1 MFNQLANA
9 AGQTGISAGL
19 GQANAAQ
26 GSVMTTN
33 TSQQA
38 YNNALMQQAQMLAN
52 PPIVREGFTK
62 APRLYVE
69 VDVVT
74 NGFVLSVGNER
85 MIAKDLEELQQQFT
99 AQVASLLLDKDK

>member
-1 MFNQLANA
+1 MVNQLANA

-26 GSVMTTN
+26 GMISGAYSTPQN
-33 TSQQA
+33 TYNQA
-38 YNNALMQQAQMLAN
+38 LAGQARMR
-52 PPIVREGFTK
+52 REGFTK
-62 APRLYVE
+62 APRLFVE

-74 NGFVLSVGNER
+74 NGFVLAVGNER
-85 MIAKDLEELQQQFT
+85 MIAKDLEELQQHFT

>member
-9 AGQTGISAGL
+9 AGQAGISAGL

-26 GSVMTTN
+26 GMIGGTYSTLQ
-33 TSQQA
+33 SA
-38 YNNALMQQAQMLAN
+38 YNQAQML
-52 PPIVREGFTK
+52 REGFTK

-74 NGFVLSVGNER
+74 NGFVLAVGQER
-85 MIAKDLEELQQQFT
+85 LIAKDLEELQQHFT

>member
-9 AGQTGISAGL
+9 AGQVGTSAGL
-19 GQANAAQ
+19 GQAIAAQ
-26 GSVMTTN
+26 GVIGGTYT
-33 TSQQA
+33 TSQNA
-38 YNNALMQQAQMLAN
+38 YNQALVGQAQML
-52 PPIVREGFTK
+52 REGFTK

-74 NGFVLSVGNER
+74 NGFVLAVGQER
-85 MIAKDLEELQQQFT
+85 LIAKDLEELQQHFT